1 MIYSRERA
9 FKAAKLT
16 VYLKSVAQLLGILVT
31 ILLVKIL
38 TEEDYG
44 VYTTFIASI
53 TIIGSVLSLGI
64 GNTLQRFIPKYV
76 KQQEFILTKKI
87 IKVAF
92 WARLLSLVFLCCVGY
107 VFRNELT
114 SWMNVSNHVA
124 LILPFIFIVLLHFQ
138 TRLLST
144 VLSACL
150 FQGVNQVAQITLVF
164 TKVVLYGYFLSG
176 NYELMFI
183 FIADLI
189 AYSLMLIV
197 VVIGYFRLIKPMTG
211 GREAFENKEKKG
223 MLKYAAYNNLNDVG
237 LISLGRDIDVLFLA
251 SMVDVISAGA
261 YAFANRIGHILRQ
274 VSPVSYFINIIRPL
288 FFTLDVNKDK
298 ENIRFYFNLLLK
310 MNYVFELPMICGLYL
325 FYPYIIELFF
335 DGKYAEYQLLVTL
348 VFIIVCSS
356 SFGIYVGLLA
366 QLKERAD
373 IIFYSKF
380 FAIINILGNL
390 LLIPIFGVY
399 GAVISTLLSILSK
412 DIFVFYFIREAADIK
427 SFIYFLF
434 MSIVYWSIVA
444 LIGNF
449 ISGYLVESIPTFFA
463 QGILCLI
470 FYFVF
475 IRFSIFSKSEKKF
488 LIDVSKNK
496 KKRLKIIG
504 I

>member
-38 TEEDYG
+38 TEEEYG
-44 VYTTFIASI
+44 VYTTFLASI
-53 TIIGSVLSLGI
+53 TVIGSVLSLGI

-92 WARLLSLVFLCCVGY
+92 WSRLISLFFLCCVGY
-107 VFRNELT
+107 SFRNELT

-124 LILPFIFIVLLHFQ
+124 LTLPFTFIILLHFQ

-144 VLSACL
+144 VLSACM
-150 FQGVNQVAQITLVF
+150 FQGVNQTAQITLVF
-164 TKVVLYGYFLSG
+164 TKIVLYGYLSFN
-176 NYELMFI
+176 NYELIAI
-183 FIADLI
+183 FIADI
-189 AYSLMLIV
+189 VAYSLMLLV
-197 VVIGYFRLIKPMTG
+197 VVIGYFRFIKPLNG
-211 GREAFENKEKKG
+211 GREYFEKDEKKG
-223 MLKYAAYNNLNDVG
+223 IIKYAAYNNLNDVG

-251 SMVDVISAGA
+251 SMIDVISAGA

-298 ENIRFYFNLLLK
+298 EKISFYFNLLLK
-310 MNYVFELPMICGLYL
+310 MNYFFELPMICCLYL

-380 FAIINILGNL
+380 FAIVNILGNL
-390 LLIPIFGVY
+390 VFIPILGVY
-399 GAVISTLLSILSK
+399 GAIISTLLSILAK
-412 DIFVFYFIREAADIK
+412 DIFVYYFIREDADIK
-427 SFIYFLF
+427 SFIYFLS
-434 MSIVYWSIVA
+434 MSIVYWSTVA
-444 LIGNF
+444 LIGDF
-449 ISGYLVESIPTFFA
+449 ISGCLMEHALTFFA

-475 IRFSIFSKSEKKF
+475 MRFSIFSKSEKEF
-488 LIDVSKNK
+488 LIDVSRNK
-496 KKRLKIIG
+496 KNRLKLIG